1 MDLLKSINYNALNYI
16 DMGVIAITTLSIIF
30 GIFRGFII
38 SVISLMGWVAS
49 IVVTYRYAPLFKKI
63 LAAYFHSETLQ
74 LILSYSGLLIVCLM
88 AFAILNSLF
97 SAMTLG
103 MRGGFFDRLLGLLF
117 GLFRGALI
125 SSFIFMCINFSFAF
139 LASSDEIEK
148 DVLPEVVKKA
158 QTYKLLKIGNAVL
171 LDFMPSALDKRL
183 KSIADTFVDNAI
195 DDKFVGGMVRKMY
208 QDMSELEIDEIERK
222 IQQRGIDHDEKQVAK
237 TVLDYYRQ
245 KVGEQKLDPKSL
257 EKLERIIDIEVMPEY
272 EY

>member
-1 MDLLKSINYNALNYI
+1 MYLLKGINYNALNYI
-16 DMGVIAITTLSIIF
+16 DIGVVAITTLSIVF
-30 GIFRGFII
+30 GILRGFII
-38 SVISLMGWVAS
+38 SVISLIGWVAS
-49 IVVTYRYAPLFKKI
+49 IIITYRYAPVFKKI

-139 LASSDEIEK
+139 LASSDETEK

-158 QTYKLLKIGNAVL
+158 QTYKLLKIWNAVL
-171 LDFMPSALDKRL
+171 LDFMPYALDKRL
-183 KSIADTFVDNAI
+183 KSIAIDTFVDNAT
-195 DDKFVGGMVRKMY
+195 DDKFVGGMVKKMY
-208 QDMSELEIDEIERK
+208 QDMSELEIDEIERE
-222 IQQRGIDHDEKQVAK
+222 IQQRGIYHDEKQVAK
-237 TVLDYYRQ
+237 TQ
-245 KVGEQKLDPKSL
+245 KGGEQKLDPKSL
-257 EKLERIIDIEVMPEY
+257 EKLKRIVDIEVMPEY

>member
-1 MDLLKSINYNALNYI
+1 MDLLKGINYNALNYI
-16 DMGVIAITTLSIIF
+16 DIGVVAITTLSIVF

-38 SVISLMGWVAS
+38 SVISLIGWVAS
-49 IVVTYRYAPLFKKI
+49 IVVTYRYAPVFKKI

-125 SSFIFMCINFSFAF
+125 SSFIFMCVNFSFAF
-139 LASSDEIEK
+139 LASSDETEK

-171 LDFMPSALDKRL
+171 LDFMSSALDKRL

-208 QDMSELEIDEIERK
+208 QDMSELEIERE
-222 IQQRGIDHDEKQVAK
+222 IQQRGIYHDEKQVAK
-237 TVLDYYRQ
+237 TVLDYYKQ
-245 KVGEQKLDPKSL
+245 KGGEQKLDPKSL
-257 EKLERIIDIEVMPEY
+257 EIKLKRIVDIEVMPEY